1 MRTFSLLHNLTM
13 AYHCTTKIPH
23 TYRHFRRTYYLH
35 SLGSAMYC
43 LGTVPNSI
51 PSIWKM
57 ETVGS
62 FESMVHIYKITLL
75 VFIFSI
81 MRTLNLT
88 IVNPIKVMHVGLS
101 TL

>member
-1 MRTFSLLHNLTM
+1 
-13 AYHCTTKIPH
+13 
-23 TYRHFRRTYYLH
+23 
-35 SLGSAMYC
+35 MYC